1 MSGISGMNVLGN
13 LRQKMQSLR
22 DELEK
27 YKDLYDEKCHELERE
42 RSVKNEV
49 RDRRTFI
56 GEIVKLQNK

>member
-1 MSGISGMNVLGN
+1 MSSISGMNVLGN

-42 RSVKNEV
+42 RTVKSEV
-49 RDRRTFI
+49 RGRLSDS
-56 GEIVKLQNK
+56 GEI